1 MDTGELAYKIRMKLN
16 ENERM
21 FGNKAKASITK
32 NTGSPAKKSG
42 GAQPINPF
50 TLLGSKRTRDQM
62 EDDKFIFKHK
72 EGYINAVK
80 RPVPF
85 EFFL

>member
-1 MDTGELAYKIRMKLN
+1 MDTSELAYKIRMKLN
-16 ENERM
+16 ESERV

-32 NTGSPAKKSG
+32 ANGSSDSKQAG
-42 GAQPINPF
+42 GQAINPF
-50 TLLGSKRTRDQM
+50 SLLGSKRTRDQM
-62 EDDKFIFKHK
+62 EDNKFIFKHK